1 VREPDARSSGR
12 QSNEECFFLVAVGP
26 SRWLQAV
33 VAYEERRG
41 WIVTAFGRRRRPVT
55 VTIGNIVFDRV
66 RYDAEGDVLY
76 LHRANPATPRPSTPA
91 QRAITFASM
100 PRAS

>member
-41 WIVTAFGRRRRPVT
+41 WIVTAFGRRRDP
-55 VTIGNIVFDRV
+55 
-66 RYDAEGDVLY
+66 
-76 LHRANPATPRPSTPA
+76 
-91 QRAITFASM
+91 
-100 PRAS
+100 